1 MIILGDIFTA
11 ITLLY
16 FARQSILA
24 IYELVKDAFSA
35 IKRFFQT
42 LREWKYPQAPS
53 SQSPSDVPACVMV
66 EESSSSLQKAGLN
79 SLLDAA
85 TDLKGHWAH
94 DLHLPWTPQ
103 VVEISDYTESF
114 TVYRRKEPYPSH
126 LRSFIR
132 GIVDAARGPRKI
144 PPTYAN
150 LKDELAACGME

>member
-24 IYELVKDAFSA
+24 LYELVKDAFSA
-35 IKRFFQT
+35 IKRFLQT

-53 SQSPSDVPACVMV
+53 SQTPSDVPACVLV
-66 EESSSSLQKAGLN
+66 EESSSSLQETGPS
-79 SLLDAA
+79 SLLDAD
-85 TDLKGHWAH
+85 TDLKEHWGH

-103 VVEISDYTESF
+103 VVEITDYTESF
-114 TVYRRKEPYPSH
+114 TVYRRKEPYPSR
-126 LRSFIR
+126 LRSFFC
-132 GIVDAARGPRKI
+132 GIIDAARGPRKT